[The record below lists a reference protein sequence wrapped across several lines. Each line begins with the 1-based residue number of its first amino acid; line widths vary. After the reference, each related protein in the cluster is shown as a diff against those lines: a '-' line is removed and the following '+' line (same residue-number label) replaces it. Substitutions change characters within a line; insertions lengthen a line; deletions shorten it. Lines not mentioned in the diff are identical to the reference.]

1 MWQELVKVLG
11 KLAEA
16 YERLIA
22 LARRKQGALIAVDME
37 ALEQLLD
44 EEKGLIDEIEHLEF
58 GRQQVLSQLAK
69 EVPDL
74 RAAATM
80 EEVGQYSPAD
90 LRPWLARLHRRLDEA
105 VSGAKEAGKANEFL
119 IQSALSAVQYHLNR
133 LGNSVVEPAYGG
145 KGQEV
150 VSQHKNFD
158 FQA

>member
-16 YERLIA
+16 YERLVA
-22 LARRKQGALIAVDME
+22 LARQKQAALVAVDMTR
-37 ALEQLLD
+37 LEQLLG

-58 GRQQVLSQLAK
+58 GRQQILMQLAK
-69 EVPDL
+69 AVPAL
-74 RAAATM
+74 SSAATM
-80 EEVGQYSPAD
+80 EEVGEQSPPD
-90 LRPWLARLHRRLDEA
+90 IRPWLARLHRQLDEA
-105 VSGAKEAGKANEFL
+105 VSKAKEAGKAKEFL
-119 IQSALSAVQYHLNR
+119 IQSALSAVRYHLNR

>member
-16 YERLIA
+16 YERLVAIA
-22 LARRKQGALIAVDME
+22 RQKQAALVAVDMTR
-37 ALEQLLD
+37 LEQLLG

-58 GRQQVLSQLAK
+58 GRQQILMQLAK
-69 EVPDL
+69 AVPAL
-74 RAAATM
+74 SSAATM
-80 EEVGQYSPAD
+80 EEVGEQSPPD
-90 LRPWLARLHRRLDEA
+90 IRPWLARLHRQLDEA
-105 VSGAKEAGKANEFL
+105 VSKAKEAGKANEFL
-119 IQSALSAVQYHLNR
+119 IQSALSAVRYHLNR